1 MWLNCAVARIL
12 WEAFLAHLPV
22 SVTDMSIR
30 QLGHLM
36 NRNSVYKE
44 GLNIFVWPVPPQ
56 TSLTEPGGKR
66 RSMLRKGKQV
76 SAFKTQGHLS
86 QVPCHVC
93 GRFGASDLPGF
104 RWKDFNFR
112 GLVTCVISEA

>member
-1 MWLNCAVARIL
+1 M
-12 WEAFLAHLPV
+12 AHLPV